1 MILFVLQTYADR
13 ASTNAN
19 AIRMEANKTKIEA
32 LRLGN
37 EAEKL
42 HLRVDTTDS
51 MMSQYEIQVTK
62 DTNVTAEVKIRQLSQ
77 LIVWISTCIY
87 TRIYKRNNIKK
98 RRYMYIT

>member
-1 MILFVLQTYADR
+1 MLLQTYADR

-19 AIRMEANKTKIEA
+19 DIRIEANKTKIEV

-51 MMSQYEIQVTK
+51 MIKQHEIQMIK
-62 DTNVTAEVKIRQLSQ
+62 DANITAEVKI
-77 LIVWISTCIY
+77 
-87 TRIYKRNNIKK
+87 
-98 RRYMYIT
+98 

>member
-1 MILFVLQTYADR
+1 
-13 ASTNAN
+13 
-19 AIRMEANKTKIEA
+19 MEANKTKIEA

-62 DTNVTAEVKIRQLSQ
+62 DTNVTAEVKL
-77 LIVWISTCIY
+77 
-87 TRIYKRNNIKK
+87 
-98 RRYMYIT
+98 